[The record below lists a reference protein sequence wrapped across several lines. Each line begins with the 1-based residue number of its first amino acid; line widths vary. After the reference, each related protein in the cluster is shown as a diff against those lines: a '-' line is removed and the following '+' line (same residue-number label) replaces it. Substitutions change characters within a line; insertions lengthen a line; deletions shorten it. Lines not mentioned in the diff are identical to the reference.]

1 MNDLG
6 SGGDRRGF
14 VRRVTGLLAAIPV
27 GATLSGLRPEHV
39 QATESQIDLGRA
51 GADPFIGEMI
61 AVPYNFAPRGFA
73 FCEGQEMQVQQNQA
87 LFSLIGNFY
96 GGDGRTTFNL
106 PDTRPLEAAAKKQ
119 ARVQRPPFRYVIA
132 LTGTFPSRA

>member
-1 MNDLG
+1 
-6 SGGDRRGF
+6 
-14 VRRVTGLLAAIPV
+14 
-27 GATLSGLRPEHV
+27 
-39 QATESQIDLGRA
+39 
-51 GADPFIGEMI
+51 
-61 AVPYNFAPRGFA
+61 
-73 FCEGQEMQVQQNQA
+73 MQVQQNQA

-132 LTGTFPSRA
+132 LTGTFPSRADFQTT